1 MKLKEFIQE
10 HKSDFNNET
19 MSKKADVSF
28 EKLLRKELH
37 QPKKQKVVYIKFI
50 SIAASIAIIFSVGFW
65 YISPKKI
72 DVAQQQQLMASLDAD
87 SAGKR
92 LEGVYAFND
101 EYKKEDTRIIN
112 RLIEIIHKDENANVK
127 IATIDALLQFPS
139 NEKIR
144 TNLITA
150 LEKENKPLVQIK
162 LIKALSVL
170 RENRA
175 KKPLEKIINDEQT
188 YPIVKNNATLAM
200 IEIKK

>member
-10 HKSDFNNET
+10 HKEDFNNEK
-19 MSKKADVSF
+19 MSENMDISF
-28 EKLLRKELH
+28 EKLLKEKLH
-37 QPKKQKVVYIKFI
+37 QPKKQKVVYLKYI
-50 SIAASIAIIFSVGFW
+50 SIAACFAIVFSVGFW
-65 YISPKKI
+65 FLNQNNNSS
-72 DVAQQQQLMASLDAD
+72 AQRELMANLDAD

-92 LEGVYAFND
+92 LEGVYTFYD
-101 EYKKEDTRIIN
+101 DYRKEDVRIIN

-144 TNLITA
+144 KNLIKA

-162 LIKALSVL
+162 LIKALSIL

-175 KKPLEKIINDEQT
+175 QKPLEKIINDEQT

-200 IEIKK
+200 IAIKK

>member
-1 MKLKEFIQE
+1 MKLKDYIQE
-10 HKSDFNNET
+10 HKNDFTNET
-19 MSKKADVSF
+19 MSKNADVSF
-28 EKLLRKELH
+28 EKLLKQELH
-37 QPKKQKVVYIKFI
+37 QPKKQKVISIKFI
-50 SIAASIAIIFSVGFW
+50 SIAASVVIVFSVGFW
-65 YISPKKI
+65 YLNQEKI
-72 DVAQQQQLMASLDAD
+72 DIAQQQLMASLDAE
-87 SAGKR
+87 SAGER

-101 EYKKEDTRIIN
+101 EYKKEDRRIIN

-144 TNLITA
+144 TNLIQA

-162 LIKALSVL
+162 LIKALSIL

-175 KKPLEKIINDEQT
+175 NKPLERIINDEKT

-200 IEIKK
+200 VEIKK

>member
-10 HKSDFNNET
+10 HKNDFNNET
-19 MSKKADVSF
+19 MSKEADVSF

-37 QPKKQKVVYIKFI
+37 QPKKQKVISIKFI
-50 SIAASIAIIFSVGFW
+50 SIAASIVIIFSVGFW
-65 YISPKKI
+65 YINSKKI
-72 DVAQQQQLMASLDAD
+72 NVAQQQLMASLDAD

-92 LEGVYAFND
+92 LEGIYAFND
-101 EYKKEDTRIIN
+101 EYKKEDARIIN

-144 TNLITA
+144 KNLIVA

-175 KKPLEKIINDEQT
+175 KKPLERIINDEQT

-200 IEIKK
+200 VEIKK

>member
-1 MKLKEFIQE
+1 MKLKDYLQQNIEIL
-10 HKSDFNNET
+10 DNEK
-19 MSKKADVSF
+19 MSEKADISF
-28 EKLLRKELH
+28 EKLLQNKLH
-37 QPKKQKVVYIKFI
+37 QPKKQKVVYIRFI
-50 SIAASIAIIFSVGFW
+50 AVAASITIVFLLGFW
-65 YISPKKI
+65 YNN
-72 DVAQQQQLMASLDAD
+72 QQNNNFKQQELLASLKAD

-92 LEGVYAFND
+92 LEGIYAFND
-101 EYKKEDTRIIN
+101 EYKKEDARIIN

-144 TNLITA
+144 KNLIAA
-150 LEKENKPLVQIK
+150 LENENKPLVQIK
-162 LIKALSVL
+162 LIKALSIL

-200 IEIKK
+200 VEIKK